1 MPSYSTRA
9 SKDDSSIEVELS
21 SEKLELDSLID
32 SLIDSSWSMCLGVG
46 VTGSTVARDAVKK
59 VILICLV
66 SAGCAIC
73 LF

>member
-32 SLIDSSWSMCLGVG
+32 SLIDSSWSMCLGVV

>member
-1 MPSYSTRA
+1 VPSYSTRA